1 LRPAPCNAYRY
12 KSAQA
17 DFRYGLLASPLAQ
30 LKGFCNEKQTFVYN
44 KADFANRK
52 ITKGVR
58 AIGVI
63 LLTEYH
69 ASSIRLPA
77 SDIATQ

>member
-1 LRPAPCNAYRY
+1 MKSKLPKAVDVIY
-12 KSAQA
+12 KKCH
-17 DFRYGLLASPLAQ
+17 RL
-30 LKGFCNEKQTFVYN
+30 
-44 KADFANRK
+44 
-52 ITKGVR
+52 
-58 AIGVI
+58 GVI